1 LEAALRSLLISNI
14 QLTKLLLLVNGDNPT
29 KDEEEFK
36 ETINLLIAN
45 LTEVGELLDQSQK

>member
-1 LEAALRSLLISNI
+1 MRSLLISNI